1 MDYSANYDAVFASLG
16 VGFFVV
22 YFLFMLAIMVLILAG
37 FWKLFTKAGKPGWA
51 AIVPFYNSYCLFD
64 IAWGS
69 GWLFLLTFVP
79 CVNFVVMIILYFKI
93 AKAYGQGT
101 GFGFGLL
108 LLPYVFFPILGFGK
122 SEYVG
127 PQA

>member
-1 MDYSANYDAVFASLG
+1 MDYSVFASLG